1 MPTYKIT
8 LKQTLVRLAYATIE
22 AENEE
27 EARQESVQ
35 NWSNYED
42 DADPEIG
49 DCEIVKVE
57 KIDENGA

>member
-8 LKQTLVRLAYATIE
+8 LKQTLTRLAYATIE

-42 DADPEIG
+42 DFDEPTA

-57 KIDENGA
+57 KIDDNGA

>member
-8 LKQTLVRLAYATIE
+8 LKQTLTRLAHATIE

-42 DADPEIG
+42 DFDEPTA

-57 KIDENGA
+57 KIDANGE

>member
-8 LKQTLVRLAYATIE
+8 LKQTLTRLAYATIE

-42 DADPEIG
+42 DFNEPIE

>member
-8 LKQTLVRLAYATIE
+8 LKQTLTRLAYATIE
-22 AENEE
+22 AESEE

-49 DCEIVKVE
+49 GCEIVKVE